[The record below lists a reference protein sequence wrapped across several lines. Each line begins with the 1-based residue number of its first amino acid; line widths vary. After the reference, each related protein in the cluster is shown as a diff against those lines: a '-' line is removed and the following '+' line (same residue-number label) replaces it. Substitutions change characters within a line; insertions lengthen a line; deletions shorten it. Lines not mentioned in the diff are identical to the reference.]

1 MNIWEIQVE
10 RLRAVGRRN
19 QLQQLLHV
27 GLQKLWY
34 SSCQT
39 SLWAPTGSCG
49 VLRGFWSH
57 VFKVETASIVRE
69 GTVFSQ
75 QNLKKTSSFK
85 TTSTTQLPVS
95 TRRWSRCSV
104 YEHSTIKNIITV
116 CTLQLNASMEMFE
129 ANFCHTGKERLK
141 KNLFLMRGAWRSL
154 LRHSSCPAAAD
165 RTDRGNN
172 KAGCFDSCSLVLP
185 RPGLHREVRVMQ
197 THWWRGSSRYR
208 SRNTVFTPASFT
220 CLSASTLK
228 ISLELLK
235 SSKTWFE
242 LHTEQ
247 TKK

>member
-10 RLRAVGRRN
+10 RLRAVCRRA

-27 GLQKLWY
+27 GLQKLWC

-57 VFKVETASIVRE
+57 VSRNCIH
-69 GTVFSQ
+69 SQ
-75 QNLKKTSSFK
+75 GGNGFQPAEPQKTSSFK

-95 TRRWSRCSV
+95 TSRWSECSV

-242 LHTEQ
+242 LHT
-247 TKK
+247 